1 MQAIEN
7 AKKAAGAFP
16 VLGATIA
23 GAGGNGGGAGG
34 FREEREGP
42 HKVLS
47 LNSKTKK
54 VTLSSYHTP
63 QPTLSPHLL
72 LKSSAPEV
80 EDVVTDRVPP
90 PSAEVPFFETKGG
103 AGGRN
108 DAQRWADLSGSG
120 DTQAVYVDLPRE
132 KTRASEGS
140 RRRRKGRG
148 DGGHGN
154 AHTVPG
160 AS

>member
-1 MQAIEN
+1 M
-7 AKKAAGAFP
+7 
-16 VLGATIA
+16 LGATIA
-23 GAGGNGGGAGG
+23 GASGNGGGGGEFRAG
-34 FREEREGP
+34 REGP

-72 LKSSAPEV
+72 IKSSAAEA
-80 EDVVTDRVPP
+80 EDIVTDRVAPP
-90 PSAEVPFFETKGG
+90 PSEVPFFETKGG

-120 DTQAVYVDLPRE
+120 EAQAVYVDLPRE
-132 KTRASEGS
+132 KAKASEGG
-140 RRRRKGRG
+140 RRRKKGKG
-148 DGGHGN
+148 DVGPKN
-154 AHTVPG
+154 AHMVPG